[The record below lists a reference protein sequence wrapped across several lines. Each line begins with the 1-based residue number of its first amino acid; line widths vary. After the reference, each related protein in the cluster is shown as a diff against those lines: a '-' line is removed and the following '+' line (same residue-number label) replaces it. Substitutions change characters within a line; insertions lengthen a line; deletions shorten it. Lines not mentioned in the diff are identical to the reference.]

1 MPALP
6 NGGLLRVLL
15 LLAALLLA
23 VATAD
28 DVTDGEGWLR
38 SGPLLVFGKRSY
50 VKVRKRQ
57 KASPSFG
64 FGSRMHAGPIY

>member
-1 MPALP
+1 MHVPALP

-15 LLAALLLA
+15 LLLSLY
-23 VATAD
+23 VAD

-38 SGPLLVFGKRSY
+38 SGPLLVFGKRPY
-50 VKVRKRQ
+50 LKVRKSQ

-64 FGSRMHAGPIY
+64 FGSRMHAGPID